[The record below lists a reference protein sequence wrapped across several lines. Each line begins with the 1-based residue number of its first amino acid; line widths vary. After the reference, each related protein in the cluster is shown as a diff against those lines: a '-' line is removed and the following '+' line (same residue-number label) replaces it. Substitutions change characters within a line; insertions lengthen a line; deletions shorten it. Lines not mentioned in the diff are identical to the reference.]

1 MGYYGRAL
9 DTGEVQF
16 LEYPMD
22 VNGQPQQ
29 FEARVVRHGPDTTLT
44 IVRNV
49 TEALRTRERLAMLG
63 AAIEQAAEDVI
74 ITDAAGVIRYVNPT
88 FERTTGW
95 GAAEVVGKTP
105 AVLKSG
111 LHDDAFYRELWQ
123 SLAAGRPWHG
133 RFTNRTRDGRLILQ
147 DATVVAIRDAAGAV
161 VGYVSTRADVTR
173 RVEMESQLAHSQ
185 RMEAIGTLAG
195 GIAHDFNNIL
205 AAIMGNAELALDA
218 AGPAGP
224 AADELRSILDA
235 SQRAADLVRRIL
247 AFSRQ
252 TAEEARP
259 VPVAALVAESLKL
272 LRSTL
277 PKDVL
282 VVPRLAGRAL
292 VLADAGELQRVLLNL
307 CTNAAHAMREGGGT
321 LTVGLTDEVLD
332 EAAAA
337 ARGVAP
343 GLVLHLT
350 VADTGCGMT
359 PEVKA
364 RVFEPFFTTRPF
376 GEGTGL
382 GLSIV
387 HGVVKR
393 LGGAIHVESA
403 PGAGTTFE
411 IWLPALA
418 EGTEADAAGG
428 ADAVRGEG
436 RLLVIDDEPML
447 VEVLERSLSRLG
459 YRVRAFTS
467 PLEALRVLEAAPAAW
482 DAVVT
487 DLAMPQLSGEEV
499 ARRVRALRPGLPVFV
514 CTGNRRELDDEAA
527 AALGV
532 AEVLEK
538 PVRASELSAA
548 LGRHLVPVA

>member
-1 MGYYGRAL
+1 
-9 DTGEVQF
+9 
-16 LEYPMD
+16 
-22 VNGQPQQ
+22 
-29 FEARVVRHGPDTTLT
+29 
-44 IVRNV
+44 
-49 TEALRTRERLAMLG
+49 
-63 AAIEQAAEDVI
+63 
-74 ITDAAGVIRYVNPT
+74 
-88 FERTTGW
+88 
-95 GAAEVVGKTP
+95 
-105 AVLKSG
+105 
-111 LHDDAFYRELWQ
+111 
-123 SLAAGRPWHG
+123 
-133 RFTNRTRDGRLILQ
+133 
-147 DATVVAIRDAAGAV
+147 
-161 VGYVSTRADVTR
+161 
-173 RVEMESQLAHSQ
+173 
-185 RMEAIGTLAG
+185 
-195 GIAHDFNNIL
+195 
-205 AAIMGNAELALDA
+205 
-218 AGPAGP
+218 
-224 AADELRSILDA
+224 
-235 SQRAADLVRRIL
+235 
-247 AFSRQ
+247 
-252 TAEEARP
+252 
-259 VPVAALVAESLKL
+259 
-272 LRSTL
+272 
-277 PKDVL
+277 
-282 VVPRLAGRAL
+282 
-292 VLADAGELQRVLLNL
+292 
-307 CTNAAHAMREGGGT
+307 
-321 LTVGLTDEVLD
+321 
-332 EAAAA
+332 
-337 ARGVAP
+337 
-343 GLVLHLT
+343 
-350 VADTGCGMT
+350 
-359 PEVKA
+359 VKA